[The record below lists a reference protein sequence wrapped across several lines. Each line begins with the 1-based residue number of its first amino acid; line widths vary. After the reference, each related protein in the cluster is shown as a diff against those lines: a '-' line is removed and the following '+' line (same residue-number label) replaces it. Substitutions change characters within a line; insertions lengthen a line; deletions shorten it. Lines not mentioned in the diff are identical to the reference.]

1 MEPDIVQNQ
10 ERMPESREAEEA
22 VVGAMLLSRE
32 VISDVAEILTEE
44 DFATPQLR
52 EIFAAI
58 MDLFEEGKPVDVITV
73 AERLRERGMFDSVG
87 GSEYLTNLVIN
98 TPTTANATYYAKI
111 VEEKSLLRKLINSS
125 MKIIEKCKSQTER
138 VEDIVDFAE
147 KTIFN
152 VISHKNSKDFS
163 HLKEILIETYNKI
176 EELYLRKSH
185 IIGVP
190 TGFAEFDRM
199 TAGLQPSDLI
209 LIAARPAMG
218 KTSFALNI
226 VQHAALRA
234 GVPVAIFSLEMSK
247 EQLVT
252 RMICS
257 EAMIDSHK
265 LRTGNLED
273 EEWKKF
279 AKALALLSN
288 APIYIDDTPA
298 ITVSEMRAKCRRLK
312 LKEKGLGLVMV
323 DYLQLMT
330 ARGRFESKQQEI
342 AEISRSLKAL
352 ARELNVP
359 VLALSQLSRAPETRA
374 DHRPILSDLRES
386 GAIEQDADIVA
397 FLYRDEYYNPDTDKK
412 HIAELIVAKHRNGPT
427 GTIELLFLDK
437 HTKFMDLEKN
447 RI

>member
-10 ERMPESREAEEA
+10 GQMPESREAEEA

-44 DFATPQLR
+44 DFATPQLK

-73 AERLRERGMFDSVG
+73 AERLRERGTFDGVG
-87 GSEYLTNLVIN
+87 GSEYLTSLVIN

-412 HIAELIVAKHRNGPT
+412 HIAELIIAKHRNGPT

-437 HTKFMDLEKN
+437 HTKFKDLEKN
-447 RI
+447 R

>member
-10 ERMPESREAEEA
+10 SEMPESREAEEA

-32 VISDVAEILTEE
+32 VISDVTEILTEE
-44 DFATPQLR
+44 DFATPQLK

-73 AERLRERGMFDSVG
+73 AERLRERGTFEAVG
-87 GSEYLTNLVIN
+87 GNEYLTNLVIN

-125 MKIIEKCKSQTER
+125 IKIIEKCKSQTER

-234 GVPVAIFSLEMSK
+234 GVPVAVFSLEMSK

-298 ITVSEMRAKCRRLK
+298 ITVAEMRAKCRRLK

-412 HIAELIVAKHRNGPT
+412 HIAELIIAKHRNGPT

-437 HTKFMDLEKN
+437 HTKFKDLEKN
-447 RI
+447 R

>member
-1 MEPDIVQNQ
+1 MVMEFEIQN
-10 ERMPESREAEEA
+10 PNALPASLEAEEA
-22 VVGAMLLSRE
+22 IVGAMLLDKE
-32 VISDVAEILTEE
+32 VISDITEIITED
-44 DFATPQLR
+44 DFSNPQLK
-52 EIFAAI
+52 EIFASI
-58 MDLFEEGKPVDVITV
+58 IDLFEEGKPIDVVTV
-73 AERLRERGMFDSVG
+73 AERLKERGSYDVVG

-111 VEEKSLLRKLINSS
+111 IEEKSLLRKLINSS
-125 MKIIEKCKSQTER
+125 YKIIEKCQSQNER
-138 VEDIVDFAE
+138 IEEIVDFAE

-152 VISHKNSKDFS
+152 VIQNKNSKDFS

-176 EELYLRKSH
+176 EELYLKKSH

-190 TGFAEFDRM
+190 TGFSELDKI
-199 TAGLQPSDLI
+199 TAGFQPSDLI

-298 ITVSEMRAKCRRLK
+298 ITAAEMRAKCRRLK
-312 LKEKGLGLVMV
+312 LKEKGLGLVMI
-323 DYLQLMT
+323 DYLQLMS

-359 VLALSQLSRAPETRA
+359 VIALSQLSRAPETRA

-412 HIAELIVAKHRNGPT
+412 HIAELIIAKHRNGPT

-437 HTKFMDLEKN
+437 HTKFKDLEKN
-447 RI
+447 R

>member
-10 ERMPESREAEEA
+10 GQMPESREAEEA

-44 DFATPQLR
+44 DFSTPQLK

-73 AERLRERGMFDSVG
+73 AERLRERGTFDAIG
-87 GSEYLTNLVIN
+87 GNEYLTSLVIN

-412 HIAELIVAKHRNGPT
+412 HIAELIIAKHRNGPT

-437 HTKFMDLEKN
+437 HTKFKDLEKN
-447 RI
+447 R

>member
-1 MEPDIVQNQ
+1 MEPIDFNQ
-10 ERMPESREAEEA
+10 LPFNLEAEEA
-22 VVGAMLLSRE
+22 VIGAMLLDKN
-32 VISDVAEILTEE
+32 VISDVAEILSDE
-44 DFATPQLR
+44 DFYNTSLKEVYAS
-52 EIFAAI
+52 II
-58 MDLFEEGKPVDVITV
+58 DLFEEGKPIDPITV
-73 AERLRERGMFDSVG
+73 SEKMRERGTYDSVG
-87 GSEYLTNLVIN
+87 GINFLTELIMKV
-98 TPTTANATYYAKI
+98 PTTANTTYYVKI
-111 VEEKSLLRKLINSS
+111 VEEKSILRRLISTS
-125 MKIIEKCKSQTER
+125 QKIIELCNNQNDR
-138 VEDIVDFAE
+138 VEDIINFAE
-147 KTIFN
+147 KNIFGILQN
-152 VISHKNSKDFS
+152 KQSKDFS

-176 EELYLRKSH
+176 EELYSKKTH

-190 TGFAEFDRM
+190 TGFSDLDRI

-209 LIAARPAMG
+209 LLAARPAMG

-226 VQHAALRA
+226 VQNAALRA
-234 GVPVAIFSLEMSK
+234 NVPVAVFSLEMSK

-273 EEWKKF
+273 EEWKRF
-279 AKALALLSN
+279 AKAIALLAN

-298 ITVSEMRAKCRRLK
+298 ISIAEMRAKCRRLK

-323 DYLQLMT
+323 DYLQLMQ

-342 AEISRSLKAL
+342 AEISRSLKAI
-352 ARELNVP
+352 ARELNIP

-374 DHRPILSDLRES
+374 DHRPILADLRES

-397 FLYRDEYYNPDTDKK
+397 FLYRDEYYNKDTDKK
-412 HIAELIVAKHRNGPT
+412 HIAELIIAKHRNGPT

-437 HTKFMDLEKN
+437 HTKFKDLEK
-447 RI
+447 R

>member
-1 MEPDIVQNQ
+1 MEADILQSSG
-10 ERMPESREAEEA
+10 EMPESREAEEA
-22 VVGAMLLSRE
+22 VVGAMLLDRE
-32 VISDVAEILTEE
+32 VISEVAEILTEE
-44 DFATPQLR
+44 DFATPQLK

-58 MDLFEEGKPVDVITV
+58 MDLFEEGKPADIITV
-73 AERLRERGMFDSVG
+73 SERLRERGSFEAVG
-87 GSEYLTNLVIN
+87 GTEYLTNIVVNI
-98 TPTTANATYYAKI
+98 PTTANATYYAKI

-152 VISHKNSKDFS
+152 VIQNKNSKDFS

-176 EELYLRKSH
+176 EELYLKRSH
-185 IIGVP
+185 IIGIP
-190 TGFAEFDRM
+190 TGFSEFDRM

-226 VQHAALRA
+226 VQYAALRA

>member
-10 ERMPESREAEEA
+10 GQMPESREAEEA

-44 DFATPQLR
+44 DFATPQLK

-73 AERLRERGMFDSVG
+73 AERLRERGTFDAVG
-87 GSEYLTNLVIN
+87 GSEYLTSLVIN

-412 HIAELIVAKHRNGPT
+412 HIAELIIAKHRNGPT

-437 HTKFMDLEKN
+437 HTKFKDLEKN
-447 RI
+447 R

>member
-1 MEPDIVQNQ
+1 MEPDILQSHS
-10 ERMPESREAEEA
+10 EMPESREAEEA
-22 VVGAMLLSRE
+22 VVGAMLLDKE
-32 VISDVAEILTEE
+32 VISDITEILTEE
-44 DFATPQLR
+44 DFATPQLK

-73 AERLRERGMFDSVG
+73 SERLRERGSFEAVG

-98 TPTTANATYYAKI
+98 LPTTANATYYAKI

-152 VISHKNSKDFS
+152 VIQNKNSKDFS

-176 EELYLRKSH
+176 EELYLKKSH

-190 TGFAEFDRM
+190 TGFTEFDRM

-298 ITVSEMRAKCRRLK
+298 ITVAEMRAKCRRLK

-412 HIAELIVAKHRNGPT
+412 HIAELIIAKHRNGPT

-437 HTKFMDLEKN
+437 HTKFKDLEKN
-447 RI
+447 R

>member
-1 MEPDIVQNQ
+1 MEPDIVQSQ
-10 ERMPESREAEEA
+10 EGIPENREAEEA

-44 DFATPQLR
+44 DFATPQLK
-52 EIFAAI
+52 EIFSAI

-73 AERLRERGMFDSVG
+73 AERLRERGTYEAVG
-87 GSEYLTNLVIN
+87 GSVIN

-412 HIAELIVAKHRNGPT
+412 HIAELIIAKHRNGPT

-437 HTKFMDLEKN
+437 HTKFKDLEKN
-447 RI
+447 R

>member
-10 ERMPESREAEEA
+10 GQMPESREAEEA

-44 DFATPQLR
+44 DFATPQLK

-73 AERLRERGMFDSVG
+73 AERLRERGTFDAVG
-87 GSEYLTNLVIN
+87 GNEYLTNLVIN

-412 HIAELIVAKHRNGPT
+412 HIAELIIAKHRNGPT

-437 HTKFMDLEKN
+437 HTKFKDLEKN
-447 RI
+447 R

>member
-1 MEPDIVQNQ
+1 MEPDILQSHS
-10 ERMPESREAEEA
+10 EMPESREAEEA
-22 VVGAMLLSRE
+22 VVGAMLLDKE
-32 VISDVAEILTEE
+32 VISDITEILTED
-44 DFATPQLR
+44 DFATPQLK
-52 EIFAAI
+52 EVFAAI
-58 MDLFEEGKPVDVITV
+58 MDLFEEGKPIDVITV
-73 AERLRERGMFDSVG
+73 SERLRERGSFEAVG

-98 TPTTANATYYAKI
+98 TPTSANATYYARI

-152 VISHKNSKDFS
+152 VISHKSSRDFS

-412 HIAELIVAKHRNGPT
+412 HIAELIIAKHRNGPT

-437 HTKFMDLEKN
+437 HTKFKDLEKN
-447 RI
+447 RV

>member
-10 ERMPESREAEEA
+10 GQMPESREAEEA

-32 VISDVAEILTEE
+32 VISDVTEILTEE
-44 DFATPQLR
+44 DFATPQLK

-73 AERLRERGMFDSVG
+73 AERLRERGTFDSVG
-87 GSEYLTNLVIN
+87 GSEYLTSLVIN

-412 HIAELIVAKHRNGPT
+412 HIAELIIAKHRNGPT

-437 HTKFMDLEKN
+437 HTKFKDLEKN
-447 RI
+447 R

>member
-1 MEPDIVQNQ
+1 MESIDFNQ
-10 ERMPESREAEEA
+10 LPFNLEAEEA
-22 VVGAMLLSRE
+22 VIGAMLIDKN
-32 VISDVAEILTEE
+32 VISDVAEILSDE
-44 DFATPQLR
+44 DFYNTSLK
-52 EIFAAI
+52 EVYTSII
-58 MDLFEEGKPVDVITV
+58 DLFEEGKPIDPITV
-73 AERLRERGMFDSVG
+73 SEKLRERGTYDSVG
-87 GSEYLTNLVIN
+87 GINFLTELIMKV
-98 TPTTANATYYAKI
+98 PTTANTTYYVKI
-111 VEEKSLLRKLINSS
+111 VEEKSILRRLISTS
-125 MKIIEKCKSQTER
+125 QKIIELCNNQNDR
-138 VEDIVDFAE
+138 VEDIIDFAE
-147 KTIFN
+147 KNIFGILQN
-152 VISHKNSKDFS
+152 KQSKDFS

-176 EELYLRKSH
+176 EELYSKKSH

-190 TGFAEFDRM
+190 TGFSDLDRI

-209 LIAARPAMG
+209 LLAARPAMG

-226 VQHAALRA
+226 VQNAALRA
-234 GVPVAIFSLEMSK
+234 NVPVAVFSLEMSK

-273 EEWKKF
+273 EEWKRF
-279 AKALALLSN
+279 AKAIALLAN

-298 ITVSEMRAKCRRLK
+298 ISIAEMRAKCRRLK

-323 DYLQLMT
+323 DYLQLMQ

-342 AEISRSLKAL
+342 AEISRSLKAI
-352 ARELNVP
+352 ARELNIP

-374 DHRPILSDLRES
+374 DHRPILADLRES

-397 FLYRDEYYNPDTDKK
+397 FLYRDEYYNKDTDKK
-412 HIAELIVAKHRNGPT
+412 HIAELIIAKHRNGPT

-437 HTKFMDLEKN
+437 HTKFKDLEK
-447 RI
+447 R

>member
-1 MEPDIVQNQ
+1 MEPDILQSHS
-10 ERMPESREAEEA
+10 EMPESREAEEA
-22 VVGAMLLSRE
+22 VVGAMLLDRE
-32 VISDVAEILTEE
+32 VISEVTEILTEE
-44 DFATPQLR
+44 DFATPQLK

-58 MDLFEEGKPVDVITV
+58 MDLFEEGKPIDVITV
-73 AERLRERGMFDSVG
+73 SERLRERGSFEAVG
-87 GSEYLTNLVIN
+87 GSDYLTSLVIN

-125 MKIIEKCKSQTER
+125 LKIIEKCKSQTER
-138 VEDIVDFAE
+138 IEDIVDFAE

-152 VISHKNSKDFS
+152 VIQNKSSKDFS

-176 EELYLRKSH
+176 EELYLKKSH

-298 ITVSEMRAKCRRLK
+298 ITVAEMRAKCRRLK

-412 HIAELIVAKHRNGPT
+412 HIAELIIAKHRNGPT

-437 HTKFMDLEKN
+437 HTKFKDLEKN
-447 RI
+447 R

>member
-1 MEPDIVQNQ
+1 MEPDIVQSQ
-10 ERMPESREAEEA
+10 EGIPENREAEEA

-44 DFATPQLR
+44 DFATPQLK
-52 EIFAAI
+52 EIFSAI

-73 AERLRERGMFDSVG
+73 AERLRERGTYEAVG

-288 APIYIDDTPA
+288 AQIYMDDTPA

-412 HIAELIVAKHRNGPT
+412 HIAELIIAKHRNGPT

-437 HTKFMDLEKN
+437 HTKFKDLEKN
-447 RI
+447 R

>member
-10 ERMPESREAEEA
+10 GQMPESREAEEA

-32 VISDVAEILTEE
+32 VISDVTEILTEE
-44 DFATPQLR
+44 DFATPQLK

-73 AERLRERGMFDSVG
+73 AERLRERGTFEAVG

-298 ITVSEMRAKCRRLK
+298 ITVAEMRAKCRRLK

-412 HIAELIVAKHRNGPT
+412 HIAELIIAKHRNGPT

-437 HTKFMDLEKN
+437 HTKFKDLEKN
-447 RI
+447 R

>member
-10 ERMPESREAEEA
+10 SEMPESREAEEA

-32 VISDVAEILTEE
+32 VISDVTEILTEE
-44 DFATPQLR
+44 DFATPQLK

-73 AERLRERGMFDSVG
+73 AERLRERGTFDAVG
-87 GSEYLTNLVIN
+87 GNEYLTNLVIN

-234 GVPVAIFSLEMSK
+234 GVPVAVFSLEMSK

-298 ITVSEMRAKCRRLK
+298 ITVAEMRAKCRRLK

-412 HIAELIVAKHRNGPT
+412 HIAELIIAKHRNGPT

-437 HTKFMDLEKN
+437 HTKFKDLEKN
-447 RI
+447 R